1 MITLTRTRVLRY
13 LLVAAVVA
21 ALAAL
26 VLWPKSQLVDAA
38 RVDRGRVA
46 ETVDAEGRTRVRD
59 RYVIT
64 APIAATARRLALQPG
79 DRVRAG
85 QVLVVLEP
93 VATPALDARSRAEAR
108 SRVDAAEDRLAAVR
122 EDARA
127 ADVAARQAAAEAAR
141 MRTLAADR
149 LVATETAERAATANQ
164 RARREAAGARAL
176 VATAEHDLQAA
187 QAVLRVGSRNG
198 GRDAFLEL
206 TAPADG
212 VVLRRNYESAKPV
225 QPGEALL
232 ELGDPQ
238 GLEVEVDV
246 LSTDAVRLRPGM
258 PVALLRW
265 GEARPLAG
273 RVQRIEPGGFT
284 KVSALG
290 VEEQRVWVIV
300 ALTSPRAQWAHLGEA
315 YRVNAR
321 FVLRAVDGALR
332 VPLSAVFRHAG
343 GDAVFRLSERRAVL
357 TPVRIGVQGGGFA
370 QVLDGLSAG
379 DTVIVHPDRALD
391 DGDRVRLR

>member
-1 MITLTRTRVLRY
+1 
-13 LLVAAVVA
+13 
-21 ALAAL
+21 
-26 VLWPKSQLVDAA
+26 
-38 RVDRGRVA
+38 
-46 ETVDAEGRTRVRD
+46 
-59 RYVIT
+59 
-64 APIAATARRLALQPG
+64 
-79 DRVRAG
+79 
-85 QVLVVLEP
+85 
-93 VATPALDARSRAEAR
+93 
-108 SRVDAAEDRLAAVR
+108 
-122 EDARA
+122 
-127 ADVAARQAAAEAAR
+127 
-141 MRTLAADR
+141 
-149 LVATETAERAATANQ
+149 
-164 RARREAAGARAL
+164 
-176 VATAEHDLQAA
+176 
-187 QAVLRVGSRNG
+187 
-198 GRDAFLEL
+198 
-206 TAPADG
+206 
-212 VVLRRNYESAKPV
+212 
-225 QPGEALL
+225 
-232 ELGDPQ
+232 
-238 GLEVEVDV
+238 
-246 LSTDAVRLRPGM
+246 M

-332 VPLSAVFRHAG
+332 VPLSAVFRHAD
-343 GDAVFRLSERRAVL
+343 GDAVFRLRERRAVL